1 MIIAKTKE
9 TTVAAKYGVYKA
21 NNNNF
26 KGWYCYSGFD
36 FLWINKDGYV
46 YGNVC
51 RHSGQ
56 YGNVYSEFKLP
67 TKPMICPAASCY
79 CSSDIGIPKEK
90 VNGVLPTIEHS
101 YNYPAVKDLHDVQAV
116 IDDKKFGPD
125 ATFQINWNLGR
136 RCNYD
141 CSYCP
146 STVHD
151 NFSPHLS
158 LERFKI
164 AFDNLYK
171 QIQQP
176 KKIKFTFTGG
186 EPTINPEYMDMIEY
200 AVMHNNVKVYTNTN
214 GTASVKKLK
223 RLAEVG
229 GLYLSVHEEFTVLP
243 KLVKKLEKLKGQNVF
258 VKMMMPLHF
267 DREYTNTIEKLRSY
281 GIKVDCEPLVDKA
294 NQNKLYPY
302 SEQQLK
308 YIRDRKW

>member
-1 MIIAKTKE
+1 MIIAKTKDKI
-9 TTVAAKYGVYKA
+9 VQADYGVYKA
-21 NNNNF
+21 NNNKF
-26 KGWYCYSGFD
+26 KGWHCYSGHD
-36 FLWINKDGYV
+36 FLWINMNGYV

-51 RHSGQ
+51 KHSGQ
-56 YGNVYSEFKLP
+56 YGNVYKGFELP
-67 TKPMICPAASCY
+67 TEPIICPAASCY

-90 VNGVLPTIEHS
+90 TKGIIPTIDHS
-101 YNYPAVKDLHDVQAV
+101 YNYPVVKDLQDVEAI

-176 KKIKFTFTGG
+176 KIKFTFTGG
-186 EPTINPEYMDMIEY
+186 EPTINPDYIEMVEY
-200 AVMHNNVKVYTNTN
+200 AVSHQGVSVFTNTN

-243 KLVKKLEKLKGQNVF
+243 KLVKKLEKLKGLNIY
-258 VKMMMPLHF
+258 VKMMMPLTF
-267 DREYTNTIEKLRSY
+267 DKEYTDIIDTLLSY
-281 GIKVDCEPLVDKA
+281 GLKVNAEPLVDKA
-294 NQNKLYPY
+294 DDNKLYPY
-302 SEQQLK
+302 NEQQLH
-308 YIRDRKW
+308 YIRNGQW